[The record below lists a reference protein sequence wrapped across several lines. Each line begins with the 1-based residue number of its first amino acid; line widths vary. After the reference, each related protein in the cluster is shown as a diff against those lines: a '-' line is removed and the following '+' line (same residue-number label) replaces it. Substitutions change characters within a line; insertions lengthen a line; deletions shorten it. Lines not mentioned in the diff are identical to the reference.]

1 MESPSR
7 RAVAASSVSPLSAL
21 SSPLP
26 SESTTTAAADG
37 LTLTP
42 VYFSAICDVCPSNA
56 TRAVKS
62 TSPALVYVAHELSSL
77 LSYHYQQQTT
87 HSIVFES
94 IVFESIVFESIVFE
108 RIVFERIVFER
119 IVFERIVFERIVFES
134 M

>member
-62 TSPALVYVAHELSSL
+62 TSPAMVYVVVYELSSL
-77 LSYHYQQQTT
+77 LSYHYQQQTM
-87 HSIVFES
+87 HSIVFESIVFERIVFESIVFES

-108 RIVFERIVFER
+108 
-119 IVFERIVFERIVFES
+119 S

>member
-62 TSPALVYVAHELSSL
+62 TSPAMVYDVAHELSSL
-77 LSYHYQQQTT
+77 LSYHYQQQTM
-87 HSIVFES
+87 HSIVFERIVFES

-108 RIVFERIVFER
+108 
-119 IVFERIVFERIVFES
+119 S